1 MPILMSVTVLLMI
14 VVELF
19 RNGLHAPRNDEGA
32 SDHIAIMLM
41 FGQVPI
47 MFWFVATRRHSVS
60 AILPT
65 LVIQLSLWAITFASA
80 VALT

>member
-14 VVELF
+14 VIELF
-19 RNGLHAPRNDEGA
+19 RHGLHAPRHDEGT

-41 FGQVPI
+41 FGQIPI

-60 AILPT
+60 AIVPT
-65 LVIQLSLWAITFASA
+65 VVIQLALWTVTFASA
-80 VALT
+80 VTLT

>member
-1 MPILMSVTVLLMI
+1 VLLMI
-14 VVELF
+14 AAELV
-19 RNGLHAPRNDEGA
+19 RHGLHAPRHDEGT
-32 SDHIAIMLM
+32 SDHIAIILM
-41 FGQVPI
+41 FGQAPI

-65 LVIQLSLWAITFASA
+65 LVIQLALWTVTFASA

>member
-1 MPILMSVTVLLMI
+1 MPILMPVIVLLMI

-19 RNGLHAPRNDEGA
+19 RHGQHAPRHDEGT

-41 FGQVPI
+41 FGQIPI
-47 MFWFVATRRHSVS
+47 MFWFVATRLHSVS

-65 LVIQLSLWAITFASA
+65 LVTQLSLWAITFASA